1 MTRSS
6 SKIDERAAR
15 LFCSI
20 AEAPTA
26 RIAGAVLHEY
36 HPASAASLI
45 GVGLLVP
52 DAPVPVATSLVDH
65 DDEPVNLEWSPEHS
79 GYGYFS
85 PNAGWAHVDSEQ
97 LQQYRVDMLAFI
109 RRLLSRLDLPAKSK
123 PSERIAGLLW
133 EIGDARLPGRG
144 GRVPVWF
151 ARRLSDA
158 GVWKQVV
165 SYLNGR
171 PPADFRVVVTTSLTP
186 DLATSE
192 LIRHELLAL
201 DDLVDH
207 SKGLVVEPAYLAAQL
222 KTGPASRA
230 ADPVRHAAGF
240 RNVWV
245 GDREF
250 QFRGDKHRQ
259 IVEYLF
265 NAWNAG
271 EGSVSIAEM
280 FTDLEFETSSRI
292 RDIFKGHPDW
302 KELIEVKAGAC
313 RPRVDELLAE
323 QQASAD

>member
-15 LFCSI
+15 LFCNI

-45 GVGLLVP
+45 GAGFLVP

-65 DDEPVNLEWSPEHS
+65 DDEPVNLEWSPEHN

-85 PNAGWAHVDSEQ
+85 PNAGWVHVDPEQ
-97 LQQYRVDMLAFI
+97 LQQYRVDMGAFI
-109 RRLLSRLDLPAKSK
+109 RRLTSRLDLPAKAK
-123 PSERIAGLLW
+123 PSERITGLLW

-144 GRVPVWF
+144 GRVSVWF
-151 ARRLSDA
+151 SRRLTDRDA
-158 GVWKQVV
+158 WRQIAA
-165 SYLNGR
+165 YLNDH
-171 PPADFRVVVTTSLTP
+171 PPADFRVVVTTSPTAS
-186 DLATSE
+186 LAASE
-192 LIRHELLAL
+192 LTRHELFAL

-207 SKGLVVEPAYLAAQL
+207 SAGLVVEPGYLAAQL
-222 KTGPASRA
+222 KTGAASRA

-280 FTDLEFETSSRI
+280 FTELEFETSSRL
-292 RDIFKGHPDW
+292 RDIFKGHRDW
-302 KELIEVKAGAC
+302 TDLIEVKAGAC
-313 RPRVDELLAE
+313 RLRVDELPAE
-323 QQASAD
+323 QQANAD